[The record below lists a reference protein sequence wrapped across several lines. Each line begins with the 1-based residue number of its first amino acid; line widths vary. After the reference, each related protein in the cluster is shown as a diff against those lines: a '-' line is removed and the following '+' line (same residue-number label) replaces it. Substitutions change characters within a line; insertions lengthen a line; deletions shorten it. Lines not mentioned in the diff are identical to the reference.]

1 MKQKITRFIAH
12 IEKYEEPLWFALM
25 AASTVAMLFNFTH
38 YR

>member
-1 MKQKITRFIAH
+1 MKQKIQKITRFLNQH
-12 IEKYEEPLWFALM
+12 EEPLWFALM